1 VEDVV
6 TRAFC
11 LRTRAFGESD
21 LIAVLLTEDH
31 GKVSGVARGAKRSR
45 KRFGGG
51 ALEPFHELSLR
62 FARRP
67 HTDLAFLHESRVE
80 LSHHAIAQNLDT
92 YAWASYVSELT
103 EVMVPERD
111 PAPEVFAL
119 FATTMAGFARAA
131 EPAEPLAHRFIMGLL
146 DSAGWGPDLGQCGI
160 CGAAINERSKPI
172 LDERGSGVIC
182 SRHVAER
189 QGADPDDANFR
200 PGRRIIDQD
209 LLSYV
214 ESAREAVPV
223 ASDLALVAT
232 ATALLDRLIDLHLQR
247 PLKSRAFLG
256 QLRAQAAEDAAANQE

>member
-1 VEDVV
+1 MEDVL

-45 KRFGGG
+45 KRFAGG
-51 ALEPFHELSLR
+51 ALEPFHQLSLR

-67 HTDLAFLHESRVE
+67 HADLAFLHESRVE
-80 LSHHAIAQNLDT
+80 RSHHAIAQNLDT

-111 PAPEVFAL
+111 PAPTIFAL
-119 FATTMAGFARAA
+119 FATTMSSFAAGTQPV
-131 EPAEPLAHRFIMGLL
+131 EPVAHRFIMGLL
-146 DSAGWGPDLGQCGI
+146 DSAGWGPDLDQCGV
-160 CGAAINERSKPI
+160 CGAAITERTKPI

-189 QGADPDDANFR
+189 IGADPDDPNFR
-200 PGRRIIDQD
+200 PGRRVINQE
-209 LLSYV
+209 LLQYV
-214 ESAREAVPV
+214 ASAREAVPV
-223 ASDLALVAT
+223 ASVPALTAT

-256 QLRAQAAEDAAANQE
+256 QLRAQATEDAAANEK